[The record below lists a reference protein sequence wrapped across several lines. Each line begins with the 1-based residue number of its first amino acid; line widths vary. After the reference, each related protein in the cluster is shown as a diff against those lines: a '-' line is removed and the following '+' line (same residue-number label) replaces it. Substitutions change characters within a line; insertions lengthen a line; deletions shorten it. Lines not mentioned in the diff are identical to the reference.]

1 MRIPKRISPSAL
13 AKFEKDRQGYFFT
26 YLSEPRTERD
36 PQSPPASVGSAF
48 DAFVKGRLMFHLFG
62 EDTTEELFES
72 QVESQCRDFARVAGK
87 HVFDEYVA
95 VGNYQRLLY
104 MMEHAKE
111 EPQFEFDADITLDNG
126 VVIAGKPDCR
136 FIHRDG
142 AHVILDWKVNGYC
155 GKKSGV
161 SPAKGFQIIR
171 DGLNWP
177 KPSRSN
183 GKFHKYYDPSEFLG
197 LEVNANP
204 MFEYAQ
210 DWADQTTMYA
220 WMMGEPVG
228 DTQCVSIIEQIVAK
242 PQGKGAKEGDAPLLR
257 FATHVNR
264 LDKAHQVA
272 LYERIAKMRQQLI
285 SGIVFE
291 HLDAVGNTELMEE
304 LNCRARAMQS
314 DGTDEGDFFAHCVR
328 PQSFYKGR

>member
-48 DAFVKGRLMFHLFG
+48 DAFVKGRLMSDLFG
-62 EDTTEELFES
+62 ENTTEELFES

-87 HVFDEYVA
+87 HIFEEYVA
-95 VGNYQRLLY
+95 IGNYQRLVD

-111 EPQFEFDADITLDNG
+111 EPQFEFDADITLANG

-136 FIHRDG
+136 FVHAEG

-161 SPAKGFQIIR
+161 SPTQGYQICR

-177 KPSRSN
+177 KPSRTN
-183 GKFHKYYDPSEFLG
+183 DKFHKYYDPEEFMT
-197 LEVNANP
+197 LEVNSRP
-204 MFEYAQ
+204 MYEVAQ
-210 DWADQTTMYA
+210 DWADQTTMYG
-220 WMMGEPVG
+220 WMMGEKVG
-228 DTQCVSIIEQIVAK
+228 DTQCVSIIEQIVCK
-242 PQGKGAKEGDAPLLR
+242 PQGKGSLQGDAPLLR
-257 FATHVNR
+257 FATHANR
-264 LDKAHQVA
+264 LDKEHQLK
-272 LYERIAKMRQQLI
+272 LYERIEKMSNTLK
-285 SGIVFE
+285 SGLVFD
-291 HLDAVGNTELMEE
+291 HLDSVGNQELIEE
-304 LNCRARAMQS
+304 LNLRAKAMQS
-314 DGTDEGDFFAHCVR
+314 DGSDEGDFFAHCVR
-328 PQSFYKGR
+328 PQTYYKGR